1 MGGNDV
7 PELLPG
13 RGDLRGPEAD
23 GTESADRPE
32 PRWSEDIPMDHL
44 HLTHRSS
51 LHLTRWA
58 RTGPAEFRF
67 GAVWPEAHGGRAP
80 VSGTLSGPAPML
92 VAATYRQA
100 GLLIAHSA
108 YGVPRT
114 SETLLQNLN
123 LTVDPARPLPAHG
136 PVALDVLARCTVT
149 GHRGGRPA
157 GLHIEAEILHA
168 GGLLARID
176 SEFSW
181 MSRAVYRRLRGAK
194 VDAPWNTTPAP
205 EPVPPASVGRAT
217 AQDVLLAPVSQGRW
231 RLRNET
237 RNLLLFDHRVDHV
250 PGLVLVEAAQQAARA
265 LAGPGFVPLSA
276 TNAFASYVEL
286 DAPCLVEATAPPAH
300 RGRVT
305 VDVTGRQDGRIC
317 FRSTVSGCLTD

>member
-1 MGGNDV
+1 
-7 PELLPG
+7 
-13 RGDLRGPEAD
+13 
-23 GTESADRPE
+23 
-32 PRWSEDIPMDHL
+32 MDHL

-58 RTGPAEFRF
+58 RTGPSEFRF
-67 GAVWPEAHGGRAP
+67 GAVWADAHGGRAP
-80 VSGTLSGPAPML
+80 VSGTLPGPAPML

-123 LTVDPARPLPAHG
+123 LTVDPARPLPARG
-136 PVALDVLARCTVT
+136 PVPLDVLARCTAT
-149 GHRGGRPA
+149 GHRGGRTA

-168 GGLLARID
+168 DGPLARID
-176 SEFSW
+176 SAFSW
-181 MSRAVYRRLRGAK
+181 MSRAVYRRLRGTKAD
-194 VDAPWNTTPAP
+194 VPWNATPAP

-217 AQDVLLAPVSQGRW
+217 AQDVLLAPVSRGRW
-231 RLRNET
+231 LLRTET

-265 LAGPGFVPLSA
+265 LAGPDFVPLSA
-276 TNAFASYVEL
+276 TNTFASYVEL
-286 DAPCLVEATAPPAH
+286 DAPCLVEATAPPAR
-300 RGRVT
+300 RGPVT
-305 VDVTGRQDGRIC
+305 VNVTGRQDGRIC
-317 FRSTVSGCLTD
+317 FRSAVSGRLTG